1 MRSSLIL
8 RSLLTAALSLPLT
21 ARPAAQPGEPQELR
35 DLHYGEV
42 LFQLYQENYFQAI
55 VHLLSARKQ
64 GLMQAYED
72 EPELLLGGLYLAY
85 GMPDTS
91 EEIFQRVL
99 AKSASPELQNRA
111 WLQLAK
117 SRHRRDDN
125 AASKAALGKVGDA
138 LDPPRREESLNLLGL
153 LQMLDREDAA
163 AIDTLGK
170 LTPKSEWSRYAG
182 FNLALAQLRRGE
194 RERGLSLL
202 REIGDSPVESEEEK
216 AIRDRANLV
225 VGYLML
231 EAQQPDAALEALR
244 RVRLYGPSSNQAL
257 LGAGWASLQK
267 EQPEQALVAWQQ
279 LAERTSNE
287 AAVFEVQL
295 AIPYA
300 LAKLDAQQ
308 QSLQGYRRAIDRF
321 NQAIQELDGA
331 IEHIRH
337 GGFPDSL
344 LREGGDAAVNTA
356 PDNGDLRTQLPL
368 LFSKNA
374 FQERLQD
381 YRDLHQLE
389 RNLRQWQEKIDS
401 YRNMLAVQIEAYRN
415 ISPKV
420 DAFLKGDTV
429 NQLVAERDDLQT
441 LYERAGS
448 PQEPP
453 FILTT
458 EDEKRWLA
466 KLDKING
473 VLDRYEAGGKLE
485 AQREGARLMR
495 GILIWRTVTEHPARI
510 WTLKKQ
516 MAELD
521 RTLEKTRQL
530 VAELSQAREQTRGR
544 FETFTRRIETQERGI
559 PSLLRRVGELR
570 RQEALTLQEMAVAV
584 LEERKTLLHDYLIQ
598 ARFGVASLLDS
609 SGDVPA
615 GGEQ

>member
-1 MRSSLIL
+1 LTVA
-8 RSLLTAALSLPLT
+8 LLLPLT
-21 ARPAAQPGEPQELR
+21 AQPAAKPDEAKELR

-85 GMPDTS
+85 GMPDTA

-99 AKSASPELQNRA
+99 AKSASPQLQDRA

-125 AASKAALGKVGDA
+125 AASKTALGKVGDA

-153 LQMLDREDAA
+153 LQMLDREDTA
-163 AIDTLGK
+163 AIDTLSK
-170 LTPKSEWSRYAG
+170 LKPKSELSRYAG
-182 FNLALAQLRRGE
+182 FNLALAHLRRGE

-202 REIGDSPVESEEEK
+202 REIGDSPMESEEDK

-225 VGYLML
+225 LGYLML
-231 EAQQPDAALEALR
+231 EAQKPDAALEALR

-287 AAVFEVQL
+287 PAVFEVQL

-321 NQAIQELDGA
+321 NRAIQELDGA
-331 IEHIRH
+331 VDHIRH

-356 PDNGDLRTQLPL
+356 PDNGDLRAQLPL
-368 LFSKNA
+368 LFSKND

-389 RNLRQWQEKIDS
+389 RNLQQWQEKIDS
-401 YRNMLAVQIEAYRN
+401 YRSMLAVQIEAYRN

-429 NQLVAERDDLQT
+429 NQLVAERDALQA

-473 VLDRYEAGGKLE
+473 LLDRYAAGGKLE
-485 AQREGARLMR
+485 AQREGARLMQ

-521 RTLEKTRQL
+521 KTLEKSRQL
-530 VAELSQAREQTRGR
+530 VAELSLAREQTRGR
-544 FETFTRRIETQERGI
+544 FETFTQRIETQERGI
-559 PSLLRRVGELR
+559 PSLLRRVGQLR
-570 RQEALTLQEMAVAV
+570 QQEARTLQEMAVAV
-584 LEERKTLLHDYLIQ
+584 LEDRKTLLHNYLIQ

-609 SGDVPA
+609 TGDVPA